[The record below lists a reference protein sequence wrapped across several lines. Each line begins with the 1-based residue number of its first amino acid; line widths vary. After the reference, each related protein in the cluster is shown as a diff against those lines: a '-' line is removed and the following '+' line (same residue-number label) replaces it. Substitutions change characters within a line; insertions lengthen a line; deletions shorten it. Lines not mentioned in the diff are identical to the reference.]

1 MFEEA
6 QLYAPVTTGADG
18 AVEVQLAADHPG
30 VNDPVYRAR
39 RNAIAALAL
48 QWRPGEPVPHAEYT
62 DEEQDVWRQVSAEL
76 GVLHRTL
83 ACREYQL
90 GAARL
95 GLPADHIPQLDEVT
109 AALEPLTGFRYV
121 PAAGL
126 VPLREFYGSLADSRF
141 YSTQYIRHHSVPLYT
156 PEPDVVHEVVGH
168 ANCLASDRFAALYR
182 AAGSAARRVAQP
194 DALEFV
200 SKVFWFSLEFGVLHL
215 SLNPPDVVVIMD
227 ADCRLGENTLRH
239 LSDSAM
245 ASGRPVQSLYFML
258 APENALPG
266 KGVNLF
272 AWRVKNWIR
281 PLGLGLFGLPTQ
293 LFGTGMAFPFSLL
306 AGRDLG
312 NSRLAEDCALG
323 IALAS
328 AGYPPL
334 FVSEA
339 RVHSHFP
346 VSQVGSEQQRQRWE
360 KGHLDNIVD
369 LVPGALAKS
378 LRDRNLGLAALAIDM
393 AVPPLSLLVLVTAL
407 CEILGS
413 IAFMLGAPPAALAI
427 PSLST
432 LILVLGTALAW
443 TAVGRDVLPLRE
455 LLRLP
460 LHAVQKLLFYHRIA
474 SGKATSAWIRTDRK

>member
-1 MFEEA
+1 MFSGIVIAIVCLPALVTFVWFSEVLAGCFALRKWGTSSVVTPGALPHRTTVLIPAHNEGVGVLPTIRDIQA
-6 QLYAPVTTGADG
+6 QLGPNDSILVVADNCTDDTAAIVQAAG
-18 AVEVQLAADHPG
+18 VEVA
-30 VNDPVYRAR
+30 VRTDPVR
-39 RNAIAALAL
+39 RGKGYA
-48 QWRPGEPVPHAEYT
+48 
-62 DEEQDVWRQVSAEL
+62 
-76 GVLHRTL
+76 
-83 ACREYQL
+83 
-90 GAARL
+90 
-95 GLPADHIPQLDEVT
+95 
-109 AALEPLTGFRYV
+109 
-121 PAAGL
+121 
-126 VPLREFYGSLADSRF
+126 
-141 YSTQYIRHHSVPLYT
+141 
-156 PEPDVVHEVVGH
+156 
-168 ANCLASDRFAALYR
+168 
-182 AAGSAARRVAQP
+182 
-194 DALEFV
+194 
-200 SKVFWFSLEFGVLHL
+200 LEFGVQHL
-215 SLNPPDVVVIMD
+215 RLNPPDVVVIMD
-227 ADCRLGENTLRH
+227 ADCRLGENALRH

-245 ASGRPVQSLYFML
+245 ASGHPAQSLYLML
-258 APENALPG
+258 APENAPPG

-272 AWRVKNWIR
+272 AWRVRNWIR

-293 LFGTGMAFPFSLL
+293 LFGTGMAFPFGLL
-306 AGRDLG
+306 SDRDLG

-346 VSQVGSEQQRQRWE
+346 VSQAGSESQRQRWE

-407 CEILGS
+407 CEILGG
-413 IAFMLGAPPAALAI
+413 IAFVLGAPPAALAI

-432 LILVLGTALAW
+432 LLLVLGTALAW

-460 LHAVQKLLFYHRIA
+460 EYAIQKIGSYRKIA
-474 SGKATSAWIRTDRK
+474 TGKATSAWIRTDRK